1 MEQSRRLAQK
11 WLQSVIDELSPGEE
25 LLLPAKN
32 KQDVRE
38 KLRLF
43 SSELRVLVKVDS
55 LSASELQVATRFKDH
70 RFWLVIK
77 KISFS
82 PLIAFKKGKDGEVKR
97 ILMND
102 SSERRRR
109 LLLMKAD
116 GYTVSE
122 IRGIEEN
129 LTEEEL
135 ELLK

>member
-11 WLQSVIDELSPGEE
+11 WLQSAGSGLSIGEE

-32 KQDVRE
+32 KQDVKE

-43 SSELRVLVKVDS
+43 SGELRLLAKIDS
-55 LSASELQVATRFKDH
+55 LASSELQIGTRFKDH

-77 KISFS
+77 KVSFS
-82 PLIAFKKGKDGEVKR
+82 PLIAFRKGKNGEVER
-97 ILMND
+97 ILMKD

-109 LLLMKAD
+109 LLLMQAD
-116 GYTVSE
+116 GYTLKE
-122 IRGIEEN
+122 IEEIEGVLN
-129 LTEEEL
+129 NEEL

>member
-11 WLQSVIDELSPGEE
+11 WLQSADNGLSINEE

-43 SSELRVLVKVDS
+43 SDELRLLAKIDPIS
-55 LSASELQVATRFKDH
+55 SSELQIGTRFKDH

-77 KISFS
+77 RVAFS
-82 PLIAFKKGKDGEVKR
+82 PLIAFKRGKDGEVER
-97 ILMND
+97 ILMKD

-109 LLLMKAD
+109 LLLMLKD
-116 GYTVSE
+116 GYTIEMIKE
-122 IRGIEEN
+122 IEGDLNQED
-129 LTEEEL
+129 L
-135 ELLK
+135 ELLE

>member
-11 WLQSVIDELSPGEE
+11 WLQSVIDKLSLGEE

-32 KQDVRE
+32 KQDVKE

-43 SSELRVLVKVDS
+43 SSELRVLTKIDS
-55 LSASELQVATRFKDH
+55 VSASELQITTRFQDH
-70 RFWLVIK
+70 RFWLVVK
-77 KISFS
+77 KVAFS
-82 PLIAFKKGKDGEVKR
+82 PLIAFKKGKNGEVKR
-97 ILMND
+97 ILMYD

>member
-11 WLQSVIDELSPGEE
+11 WLQSAGSGLSIGEE

-32 KQDVRE
+32 KQDVKE

-43 SSELRVLVKVDS
+43 SGELRLLAKIDS
-55 LSASELQVATRFKDH
+55 LASSELQIGTRFKDH

-77 KISFS
+77 KVSFS
-82 PLIAFKKGKDGEVKR
+82 PLIAFRKGKNGEVER
-97 ILMND
+97 ILMKD

-109 LLLMKAD
+109 LLLMQGD
-116 GYTVSE
+116 GYTIKE
-122 IRGIEEN
+122 IEKIEGILN
-129 LTEEEL
+129 QEEL